1 MCLGL
6 QALPTPL
13 PTTQHGTLSG
23 RGQDPLLQRG
33 VSLLHLGGC
42 FRGSLCWTPERLQ
55 SPNTT
60 RMLNRY
66 FANFGLKILKIEG
79 KNPKCVTVSTKQE
92 RFGQLE
98 AQEETDRQ
106 AGPRRPG
113 LPHARPVTAPQAQR
127 ERREAAELRL
137 PRSLSPGRGGLFP
150 VSSHLPAL
158 QDFVLNLE

>member
-1 MCLGL
+1 MLGAAGL
-6 QALPTPL
+6 AHPSPHDTAWDALGERPGP
-13 PTTQHGTLSG
+13 P
-23 RGQDPLLQRG
+23 PAARG
-33 VSLLHLGGC
+33 VPSPPREG
-42 FRGSLCWTPERLQ
+42 FRGSLCWTPERLP
-55 SPNTT
+55 SPNTN

-66 FANFGLKILKIEG
+66 FADFGLKILKREG
-79 KNPKCVTVSTKQE
+79 KNPKCVTVFTEQE

-137 PRSLSPGRGGLFP
+137 PRSLSPGSGGLFP